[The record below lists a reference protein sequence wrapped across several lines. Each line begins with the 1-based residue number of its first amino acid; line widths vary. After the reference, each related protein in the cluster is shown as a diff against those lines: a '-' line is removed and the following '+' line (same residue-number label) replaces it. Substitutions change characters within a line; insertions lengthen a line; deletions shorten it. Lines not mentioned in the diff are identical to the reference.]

1 MSNGSGVIYLLG
13 EDWNNLRKD
22 MFATQQIAL
31 RSADNSV
38 AKTAAA
44 GRREASRLEQQLFDI
59 GGSHLKWDVSAK
71 AYQIRKR
78 SSWDSALGGYRASNG
93 LRLIGFNFENVAAR
107 KTNVSLKR
115 AYSQA
120 SVYDL
125 LSNLW
130 ENDTKAYQDYSPLF
144 AKAGGRPYS
153 WQKGQVRRGRHWRGD
168 LLGIYAK
175 SAEIGARK
183 ADEIMERE
191 LKEINGK

>member
-13 EDWNNLRKD
+13 EDWNSLRKD

-38 AKTAAA
+38 AKTAVA
-44 GRREASRLEQQLFDI
+44 GRREASKLEKQLFDI
-59 GGSHLKWDVSAK
+59 GEAHLKWDVSAK
-71 AYQIRKR
+71 KYQTRRR
-78 SSWDSALGGYRASNG
+78 SAWDSTLGGYRASNG

-130 ENDTKAYQDYSPLF
+130 ENDTKAYQDYSPMF
-144 AKAGGRPYS
+144 AKAGGRPYA
-153 WQKGQVRRGRHWRGD
+153 WQKGQVRKGRHWRGD
-168 LLGIYAK
+168 LLDIYAK
-175 SAEIGARK
+175 SAEIGAKK
-183 ADEIMERE
+183 ADEIMAKELRE
-191 LKEINGK
+191 VNEK